1 METVLKRQVF
11 IASTALLIAAVAVL
25 PVAAQGPVMDRAALA
40 KGYAQFCATQG
51 TQMPG
56 AAGESDI
63 KDDARLGAYCTCF
76 GGKFAD
82 RAVASLG
89 KPRAVPFDIKKSVA
103 EEYAMRNTC
112 RAQMGLAKVVP
123 H

>member
-1 METVLKRQVF
+1 MTAA
-11 IASTALLIAAVAVL
+11 IAV
-25 PVAAQGPVMDRAALA
+25 PVAAQGQVMDRATLA
-40 KGYAQFCATQG
+40 RGYAQFCATQG

-63 KDDARLGAYCTCF
+63 KGDARLAAYCTCF

-89 KPRAVPFDIKKSVA
+89 KPRTAPLKKSVA

-112 RAQMGLAKVVP
+112 RAQMGLPKVVQTP
-123 H
+123 

>member
-1 METVLKRQVF
+1 LKLHMLV
-11 IASTALLIAAVAVL
+11 ASTSLLMTAAIAV
-25 PVAAQGPVMDRAALA
+25 PVTAQGQVMDRATLVR
-40 KGYAQFCATQG
+40 GYAQFCATQG

-63 KDDARLGAYCTCF
+63 KGDARLAAYCACF

-89 KPRAVPFDIKKSVA
+89 KPRTAPFDMKKSVA

-112 RAQMGLAKVVP
+112 RAQMGLPKAVQTR
-123 H
+123 